1 MSSFLTVLR
10 QQVLH
15 WTWSFH
21 SSWLFP
27 RWSVAWQN
35 HLHRRPFGSNHWLSV
50 LSLSSLPLVRWHCYH
65 RVHSDLWEKW
75 TDSFLLWGCLSWNSQ
90 IPHWGVSGFHL
101 RVFHFCL
108 QRLYLP
114 FRDIARPPEVDGVW
128 YKINKPSWP
137 VLFRVKLVEVFR
149 IPQQVSKTDLMV
161 PDVQRNGLENSLV

>member
-1 MSSFLTVLR
+1 MCTSWHTDSDLALCPNVLYHQEIEKVICDSGGNSSAPLRMSSFLTVLR

-21 SSWLFP
+21 SSWLFL

-75 TDSFLLWGCLSWNSQ
+75 TDSFSTLRMPFLKLSNSPLRWKPDTLNLIISLINQRKRYIFTTFRLFSHEILLSLWR
-90 IPHWGVSGFHL
+90 HL
-101 RVFHFCL
+101 
-108 QRLYLP
+108 
-114 FRDIARPPEVDGVW
+114 
-128 YKINKPSWP
+128 K
-137 VLFRVKLVEVFR
+137 
-149 IPQQVSKTDLMV
+149 
-161 PDVQRNGLENSLV
+161 